1 LVHALA
7 LGICGT
13 DRDIVDGHYGWAPP
27 GQTRLILGHESF
39 GRVESAP
46 SGCEVAPGDFVVGIV
61 RRPDPVPC
69 PACAAGEWDMC
80 RNGRYTER
88 GIKDRNGYGAEFF
101 RLEPEFAVRVD
112 PALGALGVLLEPAS
126 ILAKAWDHVTRI
138 GARTREWK
146 PRTLLVTGAGPVG
159 LLAALMGHQRDL
171 ELHVLDHNEGGLKG
185 RLVHDLGGT
194 YHTKIADI
202 DGLDPDIIME
212 CTGAPQLIQ
221 QLIGRTAPGGI
232 MCLTGISNPGKALPL
247 DLGNVNRTMVL
258 GNEVLF
264 GSVNAN
270 RKHYQAAADAL
281 AGADHGWLERMI
293 TRRVPLDHWTD
304 ALVPQQDD
312 IKVVVDLS

>member
-1 LVHALA
+1 
-7 LGICGT
+7 
-13 DRDIVDGHYGWAPP
+13 
-27 GQTRLILGHESF
+27 
-39 GRVESAP
+39 
-46 SGCEVAPGDFVVGIV
+46 
-61 RRPDPVPC
+61 
-69 PACAAGEWDMC
+69 
-80 RNGRYTER
+80 
-88 GIKDRNGYGAEFF
+88 
-101 RLEPEFAVRVD
+101 
-112 PALGALGVLLEPAS
+112 
-126 ILAKAWDHVTRI
+126 
-138 GARTREWK
+138 
-146 PRTLLVTGAGPVG
+146 
-159 LLAALMGHQRDL
+159 MGHQRDL

-212 CTGAPQLIQ
+212 CTGAPQLIR

-281 AGADHGWLERMI
+281 AGADRGWLERMI